1 MSKYPTTPEY
11 HKKVLYNVVWD
22 KVYHYP
28 ALVCDIDDLSDKA
41 LKEYKT
47 SRSSKKIPIMYF
59 CVERDEL

>member
-1 MSKYPTTPEY
+1 M
-11 HKKVLYNVVWD
+11 LCNVVWD

-41 LKEYKT
+41 LKEYKI